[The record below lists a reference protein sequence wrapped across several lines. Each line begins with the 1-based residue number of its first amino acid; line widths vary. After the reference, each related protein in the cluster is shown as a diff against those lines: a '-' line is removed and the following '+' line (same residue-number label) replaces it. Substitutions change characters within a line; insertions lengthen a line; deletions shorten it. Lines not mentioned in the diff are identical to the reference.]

1 MCAVRADGVAGV
13 LALAVRG
20 LPAERA
26 EWGRAM
32 CAELAG
38 ITGGRAR
45 RRFGLGCARAA
56 LALRLRA
63 SIAAPGRGGAAMR
76 TIVLGAILTALA
88 VAAYGLVRY
97 PGLRSGIGA
106 WAAVAFFGA
115 LMLGYAW
122 LALTLS
128 RGAGRA
134 AIAARRHGLGGG
146 VVVGAAWLLLLAPAA
161 FAKSLMFVPLVAAL
175 LAPAGVAVLTRR
187 AGGDT
192 RAARDAA
199 LWSGLIG
206 ALLAFIVWVT
216 TTYARDGRPYDAQ
229 MLRDY
234 RASGSH
240 DLAAYAV
247 GDNLGAALGLL
258 VIVPVVALA
267 LGSITGLVAPRRPA
281 R

>member
-1 MCAVRADGVAGV
+1 M

-20 LPAERA
+20 LPAERV

-56 LALRLRA
+56 VVLRLRA
-63 SIAAPGRGGAAMR
+63 SIGAPGRGGPAVR
-76 TIVLGAILTALA
+76 TIVLGAILTVLAL
-88 VAAYGLVRY
+88 AAYGLVRY
-97 PGLRSGIGA
+97 PGLRSGLGV
-106 WAAVAFFGA
+106 WASVAFFGV

-134 AIAARRHGLGGG
+134 VIAARRHGLAGGL
-146 VVVGAAWLLLLAPAA
+146 VVGAAWFLLLAPSAL
-161 FAKSLMFVPLVAAL
+161 AKSLVFVPLGVAL

-187 AGGDT
+187 AGGDA
-192 RAARDAA
+192 RSARDAA
-199 LWSGLIG
+199 LWSGLTG

-216 TTYARDGRPYDAQ
+216 ATYASDGRPYDAQ

-247 GDNLGAALGLL
+247 GDNLGTALGLL